1 MKKSEAL
8 AIKDLLFT
16 QSPEN
21 IELAIQICR
30 GLNFSELAF
39 IRKHIPE
46 CYMFPMYMRKNR
58 TQKGFSAFLDF
69 EAFSILK
76 IWKDFDLSHTPPL
89 QSIKTVFI
97 NGCNVGENLKEMP
110 FLPNLELIE
119 AKNCPSLLSLEG
131 MPFFPKLKEVAFLKS
146 KITSLR
152 GLPIIRELKI
162 RGLNHLSG
170 EKRAYRAYTTHCW
183 NTTVFCKSLAGA
195 KPIFEYPL
203 RFWDK
208 EHPLIKSGIGFYV

>member
-1 MKKSEAL
+1 MKKNEAL

-30 GLNFSELAF
+30 GLNFSELTF

-69 EAFSILK
+69 EAFSIFK
-76 IWKDFDLSHTPPL
+76 IWKDFDLSRTPAL
-89 QSIKTVFI
+89 QSIKTIFI
-97 NGCNVGENLKEMP
+97 NGCNVGENFKGMP
-110 FLPNLELIE
+110 FLPNLEVIE
-119 AKNCPSLLSLEG
+119 AKNCTSLLSLEG
-131 MPFFPKLKEVAFLKS
+131 MPFFPKLKEVAFLQS
-146 KITSLR
+146 KITSLKW
-152 GLPIIRELKI
+152 LPIIHELKI
-162 RGLNHLSG
+162 RGLNHLRW
-170 EKRAYRAYTTHCW
+170 EKEEYKSYAASCWDTTA
-183 NTTVFCKSLAGA
+183 FCKSLASA
-195 KPIFEYPL
+195 KPVFEYPL

-208 EHPLIKSGIGFYV
+208 EHPLIKSVIGLYV